1 MVIFLDTRNKINDI
15 NELMTV
21 EVIIEGCINNDRV
34 CQKQLVQKYS
44 SLLMTVCRRY
54 APNTYGPADLLQ
66 DSFIKIFGAMET
78 YDSDKGSLETWM
90 RRIVINTALKKLKRK
105 YIKNE
110 IYSFD
115 NVKPVYTEPKVYEK
129 FHEEEIMELIENLPE
144 GYRQVFNLYVIEG
157 YSHKEIGALLHIEE
171 SSSRSNLSRAR
182 IILRKKIMQEKKQ
195 EIWAK
200 II

>member
-1 MVIFLDTRNKINDI
+1 
-15 NELMTV
+15 MTV
-21 EVIIEGCINNDRV
+21 REIIEGCINDDRV

-44 SLLMTVCRRY
+44 SLLMTVARRY
-54 APNTYGPADLLQ
+54 APNTYGPSDLLQ
-66 DSFIKIFGAMET
+66 DSFIKIFGAIKT
-78 YDSDKGSLETWM
+78 YDAEKGSIETWM

-105 YIKNE
+105 YIANE
-110 IYSFD
+110 VYTLDNIKPIYS
-115 NVKPVYTEPKVYEK
+115 EPKVYEK
-129 FHEEEIMELIENLPE
+129 FHEEEIMELIEGLPE

-157 YSHKEIGALLHIEE
+157 YSHKEIGNLLQIEE

-200 II
+200 IV